1 MDDETR
7 AFATR
12 AVHAGHEVDPTTGAH
27 ATPIHPTSTF
37 VYGDAA
43 RGRRLFAGEEAGYV
57 YGRIGNPTT
66 RAFERRV
73 ASLEGG
79 ADAVAFASGMGAIA
93 GLLLTVL
100 APDDEVVVLGPL
112 YGGTGGL
119 LHDLLGR
126 YGVRTVEAGG
136 GDPDRPTDERLAAAV
151 SDRTK
156 VIYVETPTNPTLT
169 VHDLDAVAAA
179 GRISGALTVADNTF
193 ATPFLTRPL
202 ERGLDVAL
210 HSATKYLGGHGDALG
225 GVVVGSE
232 ELVARVRAEG
242 LRHVGA
248 VLGPFE
254 AFLLLRGLATL
265 PLRVAAQCAGARRV
279 AEALRDHPA
288 VARVHYPGFAD
299 HPGHAV
305 AARQMRDFGGMVALE
320 LTGAPDL
327 ARRRAHAFLD
337 RLELFAQAVSLGDVA
352 SLATHPATTTHELWS
367 PEQRAA
373 QGVSDALVRLSVGV
387 EDPDDLVADVR
398 RALDAAAAVG
408 ADARL
413 DAVGGAR

>member
-1 MDDETR
+1 MDSDSH
-7 AFATR
+7 AFATL
-12 AVHAGHEVDPTTGAH
+12 AVHAGHAVDPTSGAH
-27 ATPIHPTSTF
+27 ATPIHSTSTF
-37 VYGDAA
+37 AYGDAA
-43 RGRRLFAGEEAGYV
+43 RGQRLFAGDEAGYV

-66 RAFERRV
+66 RVFEQRV
-73 ASLEGG
+73 AALEGG
-79 ADAVAFASGMGAIA
+79 EDAVAFASGMGAIA

-100 APDDEVVVLGPL
+100 APGDEVVVLGPL

-119 LHDLLGR
+119 LHDLFAR
-126 YGVRTVEAGG
+126 FGVRTVEAGG
-136 GDPDRPTDERLAAAV
+136 GDPERPTAERLAAAV

-179 GRISGALTVADNTF
+179 GRVTGALTVADNTF

-202 ERGLDVAL
+202 ALGIDVVL

-225 GVVVGSE
+225 GVLVGTAE
-232 ELVARVRAEG
+232 RVAQVRGEG

-254 AFLLLRGLATL
+254 AYLLLRGLATL
-265 PLRVAAQCAGARRV
+265 HLRVAAQCAGARRV
-279 AEALRDHPA
+279 AEAARDHFA
-288 VARVHYPGFAD
+288 VARVHYPGFED
-299 HPGHAV
+299 HPGHAI

-320 LTGAPDL
+320 LAGDP
-327 ARRRAHAFLD
+327 ARATRRAHAFLD
-337 RLELFAQAVSLGDVA
+337 RLKLFTQAVSLGDVA

-367 PEQRAA
+367 PEKRAA
-373 QGVSDALVRLSVGV
+373 QGVSDGLARLSIGV

-398 RALDAAAAVG
+398 RALDAAAA
-408 ADARL
+408 A
-413 DAVGGAR
+413 

>member
-1 MDDETR
+1 MDSDSH
-7 AFATR
+7 AFATL
-12 AVHAGHEVDPTTGAH
+12 AVHAGHAVDPTSGAH

-37 VYGDAA
+37 AYGDAA
-43 RGRRLFAGEEAGYV
+43 RGQRLFAGDEAGYV

-66 RAFERRV
+66 RVFEQRV
-73 ASLEGG
+73 AALEGG
-79 ADAVAFASGMGAIA
+79 EDAVAFASGMGAIA

-100 APDDEVVVLGPL
+100 APGDDVVVLGPL

-119 LHDLLGR
+119 LHDLLAR
-126 YGVRTVEAGG
+126 FGVRTVESGG
-136 GDPDRPTDERLAAAV
+136 GDPERPTAERLAAAV
-151 SDRTK
+151 GDRTK

-179 GRISGALTVADNTF
+179 GRASGALTVADNTF

-202 ERGLDVAL
+202 AHGIDVVL

-225 GVVVGSE
+225 GVVVSTAE
-232 ELVARVRAEG
+232 RVAQVRGEG

-254 AFLLLRGLATL
+254 AYLLLRGLATL
-265 PLRVAAQCAGARRV
+265 HLRVAAQCAGARRV
-279 AEALRDHPA
+279 AEAARDHPA
-288 VARVHYPGFAD
+288 VARVHYPGFTD

-305 AARQMRDFGGMVALE
+305 AARQMHDFGGMVALE
-320 LTGAPDL
+320 LAGDP
-327 ARRRAHAFLD
+327 ARATRRAQDFLD
-337 RLELFAQAVSLGDVA
+337 RLKLFTQAVSLGDVA

-367 PEQRAA
+367 PDQRAA
-373 QGVSDALVRLSVGV
+373 LGVSDALARLSIGV

-398 RALDAAAAVG
+398 RALDAAAVA
-408 ADARL
+408 AA
-413 DAVGGAR
+413 

>member
-1 MDDETR
+1 MDTK
-7 AFATR
+7 AHSFATR

-27 ATPIHPTSTF
+27 ATPIHATTTF

-43 RGRRLFAGEEAGYV
+43 RGHRLFAGDEAGYV

-73 ASLEGG
+73 ASLEAG

-119 LHDLLGR
+119 LHDLLAR
-126 YGVRTVEAGG
+126 YGVRTIEAGG
-136 GDPDRPTDERLAAAV
+136 GPDRPTAERLAEAV
-151 SDRTK
+151 GPRTK

-169 VHDLDAVAAA
+169 VHDLAAVAAA
-179 GRISGALTVADNTF
+179 GRASGALTVADNTF
-193 ATPFLTRPL
+193 ATPFLTRPI
-202 ERGLDVAL
+202 EHGLDAVL

-225 GVVVGSE
+225 GVLVGSE
-232 ELVARVRAEG
+232 ELVAHVRAEG
-242 LRHVGA
+242 LRHIGA

-265 PLRVAAQCAGARRV
+265 HLRVAAQCAGARRV
-279 AEALRDHPA
+279 AEAVREHPA
-288 VARVHYPGFAD
+288 VARVHYPGFAN

-305 AARQMRDFGGMVALE
+305 AARQMRDFGAMVSLE
-320 LTGAPDL
+320 LAGEPAHAT
-327 ARRRAHAFLD
+327 RRAHAFLD
-337 RLELFAQAVSLGDVA
+337 RLALFTQAVSLGDVA
-352 SLATHPATTTHELWS
+352 SLATHPATTTHELWT
-367 PEQRAA
+367 PAQRSAL
-373 QGVSDALVRLSVGV
+373 GVGDALVRLSVGV
-387 EDPDDLVADVR
+387 EDPDDLVADVHQ
-398 RALDAAAAVG
+398 ALDAAAAV
-408 ADARL
+408 AA
-413 DAVGGAR
+413 

>member
-1 MDDETR
+1 MDAKAH

-12 AVHAGHEVDPTTGAH
+12 AVHAGHDVDPTGAH
-27 ATPIHPTSTF
+27 ATPIHATSTF

-43 RGRRLFAGEEAGYV
+43 RGRRLFAGEEPGYV

-100 APDDEVVVLGPL
+100 APGDEVVVLGPL

-119 LHDLLGR
+119 LHDLLAR
-126 YGVRTVEAGG
+126 YGVRTNEAGG
-136 GDPDRPTDERLAAAV
+136 GPDRSTADRLAEAV
-151 SDRTK
+151 GPRTK
-156 VIYVETPTNPTLT
+156 MIYVESPTNPTLN

-179 GRISGALTVADNTF
+179 GRTSGALTVADNTF
-193 ATPFLTRPL
+193 ATPYLTRPL
-202 ERGLDVAL
+202 EHGLDVVL

-225 GVVVGSE
+225 GVLVASE
-232 ELVARVRAEG
+232 ELVAQVRAEG

-265 PLRVAAQCAGARRV
+265 HLRVAAQCTGARRV
-279 AEALRDHPA
+279 AEAVRDHPA
-288 VARVHYPGFAD
+288 VARVHYPGFTD

-305 AARQMRDFGGMVALE
+305 AERQMRDFGGMVALE
-320 LTGAPDL
+320 LAGEPAL
-327 ARRRAHAFLD
+327 ATRRAHAFLD

-352 SLATHPATTTHELWS
+352 SLATHPATTTHELWT
-367 PEQRAA
+367 PEQRSAL
-373 QGVSDALVRLSVGV
+373 GVDDALVRLSVGV

-398 RALDAAAAVG
+398 RALDAAAAV
-408 ADARL
+408 AA
-413 DAVGGAR
+413 